1 MTKPPPP
8 PPPIPGAV
16 RKDRPKGGRAKGGN
30 GKSEASAELLDSD
43 LLRLVEEPST
53 RSAAHHA
60 SRQETVQKIKGGRKP
75 RSKKRRETILGVG
88 PSQAAEG
95 KDGRPNAGGA
105 KAGARTS
112 AKPAEGGEVTTP
124 VRQHAE
130 IPPEARRAEPKANL
144 LTPIDDE
151 AGKKKAKKPPK
162 DDAAQ
167 RARSVQGR
175 RFGRFELLLEMGSGG
190 MATLYL
196 ARIRGPQNFEK
207 LIAIKKIHDHL
218 SREEEFVDMFLD
230 EARISA
236 MIHHPNV
243 VQIFDLGSI
252 DGAYF
257 IAMEYIHGQD
267 FAQLLRAVIRTR
279 NETYRW
285 PYAARIVADAA
296 AGLHAAHEL
305 VDAEGKPL
313 GLVHRDVSPQNLL
326 VTYDGYAKVVDFGIA
341 FAAEKISHTSVGTLK
356 GKASY
361 MSPEQSR
368 GKPVDRRS
376 DVFAL
381 GILLFESTCLKR
393 LFREDSEAA
402 TLLRVGEADVPRPR
416 SIRPDLPVE
425 LEHIILKA
433 LAKDPDDRFESAAQM
448 QQAIEQ
454 LLVSRGEVVG
464 PPQVAQLMDEL
475 FHDRKRIRDGQI
487 RDVTVRPSTNVGAA
501 IGVSTTT
508 VTQLGNLDEAES
520 GPTRRWIKPLLI
532 GLVGLA
538 ALALAALLALPFLR
552 GRDDR
557 ASQPRP
563 APRSV
568 APPERPRPRIATPLR
583 PPPMQPERPVVQKVL
598 LEVHVKPSRAQAK
611 ILFRGK
617 DYRQNDLEI
626 LALPSDASEVIRVEA
641 PGYASIERNITVNGR
656 VSLKHQFTLRRL
668 VFRRA
673 PPRPRRPMG
682 DSDLKLLPSD

>member
-8 PPPIPGAV
+8 PPPIPGAG
-16 RKDRPKGGRAKGGN
+16 RKAPSTSGGPKGGN
-30 GKSEASAELLDSD
+30 GKSEVGAELLDSD
-43 LLRLVEEPST
+43 LLRLVEEPAPRPT
-53 RSAAHHA
+53 SA
-60 SRQETVQKIKGGRKP
+60 RQETVQKLKGGRAS
-75 RSKKRRETILGVG
+75 RSKKARETIMGVG
-88 PSQAAEG
+88 PSPGALAKDAGKSAAA
-95 KDGRPNAGGA
+95 KGRHGSG
-105 KAGARTS
+105 
-112 AKPAEGGEVTTP
+112 AKPAEAEEEITP
-124 VRQHAE
+124 VREHVE
-130 IPPEARRAEPKANL
+130 IPPEARRSGPKADL
-144 LTPIDDE
+144 LAPIDE
-151 AGKKKAKKPPK
+151 GAAKKKRSK
-162 DDAAQ
+162 DDSSPEALP
-167 RARSVQGR
+167 VQGR

-279 NETYRW
+279 NETYSW

-341 FAAEKISHTSVGTLK
+341 YAAEKISHTGVGTLK

-416 SIRPDLPVE
+416 SIRPSLPVE
-425 LEHIILKA
+425 LEQIILKA
-433 LAKDPDDRFESAAQM
+433 LAKDPDDRFATAADL
-448 QQAIEQ
+448 QQALER
-454 LLVSRGEVVG
+454 LLVSRGTVVG
-464 PPQVAQLMDEL
+464 PTQVAQLMDEL
-475 FHDRKRIRDGQI
+475 FHDRKRIRDSQI
-487 RDVTVRPSTNVGAA
+487 RDVTARPTTNVGAA

-508 VTQLGNLDEAES
+508 VTQLGALDEAES
-520 GPTRRWIKPLLI
+520 GPARRWLKPLLI
-532 GLVGLA
+532 GAVA
-538 ALALAALLALPFLR
+538 AAAVALAVLLALPYLR
-552 GRDDR
+552 GQ
-557 ASQPRP
+557 AEQPVRSAPGPMAPPRRP
-563 APRSV
+563 AVRQV
-568 APPERPRPRIATPLR
+568 AVPLR
-583 PPPMQPERPVVQKVL
+583 PPPRRNEAPEVQKVL
-598 LEVHVKPSRAQAK
+598 LEIHVKPRRARAT

-617 DYRQNDLEI
+617 YFQQNDLEI
-626 LALPSDASEVIRVEA
+626 LVKPADTPEVVLVEA
-641 PGYASIERNITVNGR
+641 PGYQSISRAITVNPK
-656 VSLKHQFTLRRL
+656 VSLKHDFVLRR
-668 VFRRA
+668 VVIRR
-673 PPRPRRPMG
+673 RPARPQRRPMQET
-682 DSDLKLLPSD
+682 DLKLLPSE